1 LRQKFLLINIMLV
14 VDMSLWIHH
23 HSLDTFAKY
32 EYGLLKINLS
42 RKDKA
47 KKPTA
52 KQIAVK

>member
-1 LRQKFLLINIMLV
+1 MLV

-42 RKDKA
+42 RKDEA